1 MKRKRSLGPVLLIP
15 AVLAVLLT
23 GADVYQRLAVRDQH
37 SYDQRTVAQ
46 YLTTRV
52 RQADRLNDVRIE
64 PFGGQDALVFTEV
77 IDGSTYETLV
87 YCYDGYLRELF
98 AAAGG
103 DFLPEDGEKVLAA
116 QSLSIRQTGQLL
128 DVELTSPSGEVQ
140 SLNLYL
146 RSGKGA
152 AE

>member
-37 SYDQRTVAQ
+37 SYDQRTAAQ

-64 PFGGQDALVFTEV
+64 PFVGQDALVFTEV

-98 AAAGG
+98 VAAGG
-103 DFLPEDGEKVLAA
+103 SFMPEDGEKVLAA